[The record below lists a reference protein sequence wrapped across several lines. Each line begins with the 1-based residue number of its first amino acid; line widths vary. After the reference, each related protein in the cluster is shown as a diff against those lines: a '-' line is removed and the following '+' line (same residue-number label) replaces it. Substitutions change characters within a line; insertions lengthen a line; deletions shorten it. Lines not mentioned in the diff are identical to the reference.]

1 MAGTAGGNITVVYGN
16 ILSSDTHIAHC
27 VSADL
32 KMSRGVALQIRN
44 QFGGLEL
51 LKSQNLGVGGVG
63 ITTKGHNL
71 EGDPQF
77 IFHLVRIKIQ

>member
-16 ILSSDTHIAHC
+16 LLSSDTHIAHW

-51 LKSQNLGVGGVG
+51 LKSQNLRVGGVG
-63 ITTKGHNL
+63 ITTMGHNL